1 MRYAWMLEFIVVFII
16 FLVILSLPLAD
27 FHKFIAEVL
36 LLGLYGYYLH
46 NKYGLEHYYGMIML
60 RTREGLH
67 KIDDI
72 AKYSKFW
79 KYFADTGIVLA
90 YGLLSIFIYKHVSR
104 RSLITGIIVL
114 FFSAIFVLPNLY
126 PIALSVISFPYE
138 GIPTRPGIPSEGL
151 DLVMLLI
158 VGSLVL
164 FGFAFI
170 TTISLI
176 YQAAS
181 ILISLFSNIFFQAQ
195 HDVQPGASLLLP
207 GINLPFFEGVIALLI
222 LLFVHEMS
230 HAILAR
236 VARVRLKSAGMLL
249 FGFIPV
255 GAFVDPDEEVLKKK
269 AYYEQGRVLVAGS
282 TANYFVSF
290 VSFVLLII
298 LISLPLDIYTDGL
311 YVTAAREGLPIQK
324 GDVIYSI
331 NGTNFSMLDEFIEYR
346 KSIPPNTTLHIVTHR
361 GGFDVQTDADGRIG
375 ILLTQNI
382 DPSYNWYIFLKN
394 LLALMFSL
402 NFFVGSVNLLPIPLF
417 DGHRLLE
424 EGLGRRFSHIVNLIS
439 LITTASLITNLLP
452 WLF

>member
-151 DLVMLLI
+151 DQ
-158 VGSLVL
+158 
-164 FGFAFI
+164 GFRFHL
-170 TTISLI
+170 SFL
-176 YQAAS
+176 
-181 ILISLFSNIFFQAQ
+181 
-195 HDVQPGASLLLP
+195 D
-207 GINLPFFEGVIALLI
+207 
-222 LLFVHEMS
+222 
-230 HAILAR
+230 
-236 VARVRLKSAGMLL
+236 LK
-249 FGFIPV
+249 
-255 GAFVDPDEEVLKKK
+255 
-269 AYYEQGRVLVAGS
+269 
-282 TANYFVSF
+282 
-290 VSFVLLII
+290 
-298 LISLPLDIYTDGL
+298 
-311 YVTAAREGLPIQK
+311 
-324 GDVIYSI
+324 
-331 NGTNFSMLDEFIEYR
+331 
-346 KSIPPNTTLHIVTHR
+346 
-361 GGFDVQTDADGRIG
+361 
-375 ILLTQNI
+375 
-382 DPSYNWYIFLKN
+382 
-394 LLALMFSL
+394 
-402 NFFVGSVNLLPIPLF
+402 
-417 DGHRLLE
+417 
-424 EGLGRRFSHIVNLIS
+424 
-439 LITTASLITNLLP
+439 
-452 WLF
+452 